1 MHIGNLRTCLF
12 AYLIAKH
19 NNGKFVLRIDNTD
32 ISREVAGSEEFVYQ
46 ILNTFNISYDEGPKK
61 IENKEFKY
69 DDETISNFR

>member
-46 ILNTFNISYDEGPKK
+46 ILNTDSYK
-61 IENKEFKY
+61 FLL
-69 DDETISNFR
+69 